1 MKSDVTKSLLDKEK
15 DLINE
20 VGKRRQAVH
29 ERLPLLFTLL
39 GTFGLVAT
47 FYGFEG
53 LIDKVDLLSNNP
65 WILLGTGVGVL
76 AATGSLYKKLQ

>member
-1 MKSDVTKSLLDKEK
+1 MDREK
-15 DLINE
+15 VLVKK
-20 VGKRRQAVH
+20 VGERRKAAFD
-29 ERLPLLFTLL
+29 RFPLVFTLL

-53 LIDKVDLLSNNP
+53 IIDRSRILSENP